1 MSLDPDTLLVICVAN
16 LLALAVLLPIIMG
29 QTLSPAARA
38 ARLSLIVHAAAWIA
52 VILSEHAPFPWLD
65 RLLSGISMGCY
76 SLSNWLIFR
85 ALGAWLG
92 PRRMARTLAVAAIVM
107 PIGYLVGFDNYSW
120 RVGWANFWLT
130 VQLLILASATL
141 FPKTSLRGRWRHALL
156 LCFGT
161 MAVLTLGR
169 AILGAFFPEA
179 YPRFA
184 APHPVNLA
192 ALLVANLTMVLSN
205 VSLLVAWREEAEQ
218 KLRELA
224 ITDPLTKLLNRRGWE
239 EKATQAIAL
248 AARYGQPLTLL
259 SLDLDHFKRI
269 NDEYGHETGDAC
281 LRLFSHLLREETRIG
296 DIAARFGGEEFS
308 VLLPMTSPA
317 AAEQFDRRLR
327 SKLQTLSLAEF
338 GFRLNFS
345 TGLACLENT
354 NDRLDDLLRRADN
367 ALYQAK
373 NNGRGQ
379 LAFGS

>member
-16 LLALAVLLPIIMG
+16 LLALALLLPIIMG
-29 QTLSPAARA
+29 QALSPAARA

-52 VILSEHAPFPWLD
+52 VIFSEHAPFPWLD
-65 RLLSGISMGCY
+65 RLLSGVSMACY
-76 SLSNWLIFR
+76 CLSNWLLFR

-92 PRRMARTLAVAAIVM
+92 PRRLARTLAVAAVVM
-107 PIGYLVGFDNYSW
+107 PIGYVLGFDNYSW
-120 RVGWANFWLT
+120 RVGWSNFWLA
-130 VQLLILASATL
+130 VQLVILASATL
-141 FPKTSLRGRWRHALL
+141 FPKTPLRGRWRHALL
-156 LCFGT
+156 LCFGA

-192 ALLVANLTMVLSN
+192 ALLVANLSMVLTN

-224 ITDPLTKLLNRRGWE
+224 ISDPLTQLLNRRGWE
-239 EKATQAIAL
+239 EKATPAVAL
-248 AARYGQPLTLL
+248 AARHRQPLTLL

-281 LRLFSHLLREETRIG
+281 LRLFSHLLRDETRVG

-308 VLLPMTSPA
+308 ILLPMSTPV

-327 SKLQTLSLAEF
+327 SRLLTLSQAEF
-338 GFRLNFS
+338 GFSLNFS
-345 TGLACLENT
+345 TGLACVET
-354 NDRLDDLLRRADN
+354 PEDKLDDLLRRADS

-373 NNGRGQ
+373 NSGRGQ